1 MLLKGMA
8 RWLQTVEEVYI
19 CVLPPLSREAV
30 TDLGVGQ
37 HQALLGIIYLCC
49 VSFSPASSALRLA
62 QREGQK
68 LGVQRCAVPLL
79 FFLGK
84 DFCEQAASPGLSRD
98 RESAERSGI
107 PGEAAQGRQHSRGH
121 DPFSCPPLCL
131 RLCLTP
137 AWAQR
142 GIGE

>member
-79 FFLGK
+79 LFLGK

-98 RESAERSGI
+98 RESAE
-107 PGEAAQGRQHSRGH
+107 
-121 DPFSCPPLCL
+121 
-131 RLCLTP
+131 
-137 AWAQR
+137 
-142 GIGE
+142 